1 MFKRRDFRWVERN
14 RLVSSSNFFFFFSF
28 FLHVECVEY
37 EMFFYCSIFIIVFL
51 FVSLFRLASPF
62 CDQSSRWRRPGSSRI
77 VVQVTP
83 ERLTIAAA
91 FQFAASNAC
100 TELGKK
106 KEEKLSYNNNS
117 TKFDFLLYRL
127 DFHSFPFYLVFLLL
141 LFFCVCYFLMTTTG
155 KQQRGTGQLQVRAR
169 LRRFDMQH
177 WYAILVS
184 VSLFF
189 FILFD
194 YIFGRDLV
202 KSSRCCG
209 FHSDYRTCFS
219 FFFIVN

>member
-1 MFKRRDFRWVERN
+1 LFNIDHR
-14 RLVSSSNFFFFFSF
+14 F
-28 FLHVECVEY
+28 FL
-37 EMFFYCSIFIIVFL
+37 FF
-51 FVSLFRLASPF
+51 SLFRLAPPF
-62 CDQSSRWRRPGSSRI
+62 CDQSSPWRRPGFSRI
-77 VVQVTP
+77 VVRVTP

-106 KEEKLSYNNNS
+106 KKKKN
-117 TKFDFLLYRL
+117 
-127 DFHSFPFYLVFLLL
+127 YLTITQNLI
-141 LFFCVCYFLMTTTG
+141 FFSIGSIFIRFRSIWFFFFFFFVCYFLMTTTG

-169 LRRFDMQH
+169 LWRFDMQH

-194 YIFGRDLV
+194 YIFVRDLV

-219 FFFIVN
+219 YFSLLYTDMVRCA